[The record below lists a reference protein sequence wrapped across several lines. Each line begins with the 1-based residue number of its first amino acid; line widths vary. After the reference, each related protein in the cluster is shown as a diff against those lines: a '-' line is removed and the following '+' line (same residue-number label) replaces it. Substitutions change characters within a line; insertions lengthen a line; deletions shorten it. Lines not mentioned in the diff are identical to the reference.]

1 MKPTGRYMFALGD
14 PADGPVPM
22 VDGRTAARMLR
33 DAVPVGARA
42 WHTDS
47 TDPAFTLRIAIA
59 ERGARVALPT
69 HPARFIRAFY
79 IRSEA

>member
-1 MKPTGRYMFALGD
+1 MSHYLFALGD

-33 DAVPVGARA
+33 DAVPVDARP
-42 WHTDS
+42 WHTDA
-47 TDPAFTLRIAIA
+47 TDPAMTLRIAIA
-59 ERGARVALPT
+59 QRGARVALPM

-79 IRSEA
+79 VRLEA